1 MNVLYLHTFQ
11 FNSCYRSDL
20 VSLSMPK
27 WIVIE
32 RIKMA
37 AQTVR
42 IIMFKII
49 QPTNKY
55 YSSNSNINNSLLM
68 QDTTRFLTTVIMQII
83 GRLWRAINPFRVME
97 VPTLLM
103 VTLRQRLDKEGKRVI
118 LGCNQCV
125 NKSIFTKPR
134 RHLMNSGIPFPICRS
149 WSYIKKL
156 PGVSILFG
164 YDLNSS
170 EK

>member
-1 MNVLYLHTFQ
+1 MNVLYLHTSQ
-11 FNSCYRSDL
+11 LNSCYRSDL

-27 WIVIE
+27 SIVIE

-55 YSSNSNINNSLLM
+55 YSSNSNINNSLQM
-68 QDTTRFLTTVIMQII
+68 QDITRFPTTVIMQII

-103 VTLRQRLDKEGKRVI
+103 VTWRRRLDKEVKRVI
-118 LGCNQCV
+118 LGCKLCV

-134 RHLMNSGIPFPICRS
+134 HHPMNGGISVPICRS
-149 WSYIKKL
+149 
-156 PGVSILFG
+156 
-164 YDLNSS
+164 
-170 EK
+170 